1 MICRIFTP
9 IMKAL
14 APTRTLFLEYM
25 ASQLPK
31 KGPQNLYDPVRYI
44 MELGGKRIRPL
55 LSLWA
60 CEACGQPQEKALAV
74 ALAVEAFH
82 NFSLIHDDI
91 MDEAPLR
98 RGKDTVHEKWDANT
112 GILSGDVLLVCAY
125 QYLEEY
131 EGDTFKLV
139 TQTFSETAKWV
150 CEGQQMDMNFPNQEQ
165 VLVSEY
171 IEMIRKKTA
180 VLLGA
185 SLKMGALAGGMSP
198 AKSELFFE
206 FGENMGIAF
215 QLQDD
220 YLDAF
225 GNPETFGKQVG
236 GDIIENKKTYLYLQA
251 LKQLKGEDHKLLQQY
266 FTNKAAANEE
276 KITAVRTLFEKAQAP
291 KAIKKEMEIYVD
303 RAFEALDELH
313 LSATHKALFTE
324 LAHYL
329 IQREE

>member
-1 MICRIFTP
+1 
-9 IMKAL
+9 MKAL
-14 APTRTLFLEYM
+14 GPTRTLFLDYM
-25 ASQLPK
+25 ASQLPE

-98 RGKDTVHEKWDANT
+98 RGKETVHEKWDANT

-131 EGDTFKLV
+131 EGDTYKVL
-139 TQTFSETAKWV
+139 TQTLSETARWV
-150 CEGQQMDMNFPNQEQ
+150 CEGQQMDMDFPNQKQ
-165 VLVSEY
+165 VLLSEY
-171 IEMIRKKTA
+171 IDMIRKKTA

-185 SLKMGALAGGMSP
+185 SLKMGALVGGMSP

-251 LKQLKGEDHKLLQQY
+251 LQLLRGEDHTLLQRY
-266 FTNKAAANEE
+266 FSSKTDQAEE
-276 KITAVRTLFEKAQAP
+276 KIAGVRSLFEKAGAP
-291 KAIKKEMEIYVD
+291 EALKKEMEGYLV
-303 RAFEALDELH
+303 RAFNALDELH